1 MGYPKCTTEL
11 IESAVRLK
19 KNGMSNKDMAAC
31 LGISESTLYKWLRN
45 PKSRNQVELCQS
57 LKNAEG
63 EFFAALR
70 SKIMAKTDEDWKAA
84 AWMLERMRPEEY
96 GRPEARLQ
104 REEPA
109 DDRPVIVLGVEARP
123 LG

>member
-11 IESAVRLK
+11 IKEAVRLK

-45 PKSRNQVELCQS
+45 PKSKNQVELCQS

-70 SKIMAKTDEDWKAA
+70 SKIMAKTGEDWKAA
-84 AWMLERMRPEEY
+84 AWMLERLRPDEY
-96 GRPEARLQ
+96 GRPEARLSQ
-104 REEPA
+104 APA
-109 DDRPVIVLGVEARP
+109 DDAPVIVLGVEPRK
-123 LG
+123 L